1 MPGMFLNEAL
11 VGTAANAYARTKPM
25 GNMIVKGVKA
35 SAPYINKAGK
45 FAYDNR
51 DNIEHTYHIAHN
63 FKNGKYDQDLSTIK
77 YDLMNSPK
85 NVVNGV
91 KNTAND
97 VVNGVKNTAN
107 DVVNGVKNNV
117 PFKEDKYLNGKYIN
131 DFVIGRI
138 VEGVN
143 NKNGNYA

>member
-11 VGTAANAYARTKPM
+11 VGTAANVYARTKPM

-35 SAPYINKAGK
+35 SAPYIDKAGK

-51 DNIEHTYHIAHN
+51 DNIEHAYHIAHN

-77 YDLMNSPK
+77 YDLMNAPK

-97 VVNGVKNTAN
+97 VENA
-107 DVVNGVKNNV
+107 VKNNV

>member
-11 VGTAANAYARTKPM
+11 VGTAANVYARTKPT

-35 SAPYINKAGK
+35 SAPYINKAGN

-51 DNIEHTYHIAHN
+51 GNIEHAYHIAHN

-77 YDLMNSPK
+77 YDLMNAPK

-97 VVNGVKNTAN
+97 VENA
-107 DVVNGVKNNV
+107 VKNNV

>member
-11 VGTAANAYARTKPM
+11 VGTAANVYARTNPM

-51 DNIEHTYHIAHN
+51 DNIVHAYHIAHN

-77 YDLMNSPK
+77 YDLMNAPK

-97 VVNGVKNTAN
+97 VENA
-107 DVVNGVKNNV
+107 VKNNV

>member
-77 YDLMNSPK
+77 YDLMNAPK

-97 VVNGVKNTAN
+97 VENA
-107 DVVNGVKNNV
+107 VKNNI